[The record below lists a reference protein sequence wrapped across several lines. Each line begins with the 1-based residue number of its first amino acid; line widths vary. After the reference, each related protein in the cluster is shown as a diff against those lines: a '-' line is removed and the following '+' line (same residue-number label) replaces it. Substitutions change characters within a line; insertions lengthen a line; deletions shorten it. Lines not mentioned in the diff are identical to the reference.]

1 MNEYDDEPTVS
12 KCSNSVADMN
22 SQECLGDVIFAPND
36 TISAQK
42 RTNASWAAIRGAY
55 KISKKT
61 KQGTKGNMSG
71 LIHRRSY
78 ADVMAAPVQ

>member
-1 MNEYDDEPTVS
+1 MCYNFL
-12 KCSNSVADMN
+12 A
-22 SQECLGDVIFAPND
+22 LLDVTAQMLFGAVILTPSD

-42 RTNASWAAIRGAY
+42 RTTTAWVAIRGAH

-61 KQGTKGNMSG
+61 KKSTKGNTNE

-78 ADVMAAPVQ
+78 ADVTAAPAYCVFGNTK